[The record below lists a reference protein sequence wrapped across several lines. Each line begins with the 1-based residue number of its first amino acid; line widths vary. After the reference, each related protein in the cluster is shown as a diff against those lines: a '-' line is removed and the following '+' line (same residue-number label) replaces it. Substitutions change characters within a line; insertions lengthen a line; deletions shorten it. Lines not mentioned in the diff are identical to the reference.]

1 MIERFPIPDAET
13 RKKEVERLHEGNRQL
28 ALFNLQL
35 DELIAIVEVD
45 LRRQR
50 RERLERSDRIG
61 LQEVG
66 E

>member
-1 MIERFPIPDAET
+1 MTERFPIPDVET
-13 RKKEVERLHEGNRQL
+13 RKKEVERLREGNRQL

-35 DELIAIVEVD
+35 DELIAMVEAD

-50 RERLERSDRIG
+50 RERLERTGRVG

-66 E
+66 D